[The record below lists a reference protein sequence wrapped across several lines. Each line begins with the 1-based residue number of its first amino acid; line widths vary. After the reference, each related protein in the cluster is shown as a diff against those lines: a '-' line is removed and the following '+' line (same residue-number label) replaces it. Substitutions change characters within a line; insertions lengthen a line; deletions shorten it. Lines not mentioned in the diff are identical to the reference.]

1 MIERFVGLVS
11 ENTLIIL
18 RKFMPL
24 CVPTPITFSEI
35 ASADAKQLQNNTQE
49 MKRET
54 HESFCSNFEET
65 I

>member
-1 MIERFVGLVS
+1 
-11 ENTLIIL
+11 
-18 RKFMPL
+18 MPL

-49 MKRET
+49 IKKET